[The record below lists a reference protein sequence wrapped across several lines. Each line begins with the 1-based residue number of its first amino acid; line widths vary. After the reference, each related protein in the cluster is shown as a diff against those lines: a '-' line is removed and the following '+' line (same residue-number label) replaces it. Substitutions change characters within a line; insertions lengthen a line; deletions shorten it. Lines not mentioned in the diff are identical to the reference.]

1 MSKYSYASAETIVQ
15 MIREKTLEYV
25 EETAKE
31 MYVDTQSGIKM
42 IAGGV
47 RMANIIID
55 EMQKEDSDDSK

>member
-1 MSKYSYASAETIVQ
+1 MSKYNYASAETLVQ
-15 MIREKTLEYV
+15 MIREKALEYV

-31 MYVDTQSGIKM
+31 MYVDTQSGIKI

-55 EMQKEDSDDSK
+55 EIQKDDPDDGK